1 MSFKNDLVDELE
13 DMQATINENIK
24 LVEDAFSNLEI
35 QAENFQVKRRGIIK
49 TGANYIMK
57 LLQEKEKASIYQ
69 KAAL

>member
-57 LLQEKEKASIYQ
+57 LLQEREKASIHQ

>member
-57 LLQEKEKASIYQ
+57 LLQEREKASIYQ
-69 KAAL
+69 KAAH